1 MASLTNPAEHH
12 HHDYPRNR
20 LPVTLLGGFLGAGKT
35 TLMKRKC
42 FQNSKCWCGCHFNFP
57 SFSHLQHRCLCWCGP
72 FPPFSHST
80 ASLTRVAVGHLYTT
94 TDLKLFLFVHYHRH
108 PWNQAKGGRT
118 LQVCHH
124 RQRYGGTQCRQRPHR
139 QIRHLAI
146 GQGHSHAER
155 LCCKCQDLLVNV
167 CVQVKR

>member
-1 MASLTNPAEHH
+1 MSEASDNPQFLHYISSLTAGNCWKTTIFSLATNYSVTMASLTNPAEHH

-94 TDLKLFLFVHYHRH
+94 TDLKLFLFVFLF
-108 PWNQAKGGRT
+108 N
-118 LQVCHH
+118 
-124 RQRYGGTQCRQRPHR
+124 
-139 QIRHLAI
+139 
-146 GQGHSHAER
+146 S
-155 LCCKCQDLLVNV
+155 
-167 CVQVKR
+167 